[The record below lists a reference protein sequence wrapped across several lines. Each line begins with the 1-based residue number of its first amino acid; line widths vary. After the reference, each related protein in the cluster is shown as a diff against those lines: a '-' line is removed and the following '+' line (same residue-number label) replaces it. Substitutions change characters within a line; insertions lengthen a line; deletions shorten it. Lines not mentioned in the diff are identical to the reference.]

1 MKHIT
6 TLITLALTLGTL
18 VPLAAQTKM
27 TAKEKRTQTR
37 QERKIAQ
44 QKVKE
49 QLYQDAVRALEN
61 NTFVLEADRLIFKRG
76 RSVSVSSVKNFI
88 SMANK
93 KATVQVSFD
102 TPRPL
107 QNGLGGFTVEGN
119 VSDTRMKKDKKGSI
133 IYSFLVQG
141 VSISAQVS
149 LTLHQGSNNVS
160 ANISPS
166 FHSNTLTMTGELVT
180 QKKLVSL
187 KDLNVKPLR
196 GRIRGRK
203 KIIPVNVSI
212 SFTTKKADYY
222 YQSAFSF
229 K

>member
-6 TLITLALTLGTL
+6 TLIALALTLGTL
-18 VPLAAQTKM
+18 VPLAAQTQM

-44 QKVKE
+44 QKARE
-49 QLYQDAVRALEN
+49 QLYQDAVRTLEN

-119 VSDTRMKKDKKGSI
+119 VSDIRMKKDKKGSI
-133 IYSFLVQG
+133 TYSFLVQG
-141 VSISAQVS
+141 VGISAQVS
-149 LTLHQGSNNVS
+149 LTLPQGSNKVS

-180 QKKLVSL
+180 QEKPGSL
-187 KDLNVKPLR
+187 RDLNVE
-196 GRIRGRK
+196 
-203 KIIPVNVSI
+203 
-212 SFTTKKADYY
+212 
-222 YQSAFSF
+222 
-229 K
+229 

>member
-6 TLITLALTLGTL
+6 TLIALALVLGSL
-18 VPLAAQTKM
+18 APLTAQNKM

-49 QLYQDAVRALEN
+49 ELYQDAVRALEN
-61 NTFVLEADRLIFKRG
+61 NTFVLEANRLIFKRG
-76 RSVSVSSVKNFI
+76 RSANVSSIKNFI

-107 QNGLGGFTVEGN
+107 QNGLGGFTVEG
-119 VSDTRMKKDKKGSI
+119 
-133 IYSFLVQG
+133 

-149 LTLHQGSNNVS
+149 LTLHRGSNNVS

-180 QKKLVSL
+180 QE
-187 KDLNVKPLR
+187 
-196 GRIRGRK
+196 
-203 KIIPVNVSI
+203 
-212 SFTTKKADYY
+212 KARV
-222 YQSAFSF
+222 FEGF
-229 K
+229 KR

>member
-6 TLITLALTLGTL
+6 TLIALALVLGSL
-18 VPLAAQTKM
+18 APLTAQNKM

-49 QLYQDAVRALEN
+49 ELYQDAVRALEN
-61 NTFVLEADRLIFKRG
+61 NTFVLEANRLIFKRG
-76 RSVSVSSVKNFI
+76 RSANVSSIKNFI

-119 VSDTRMKKDKKGSI
+119 VSDIRMKKDKKGSI

-149 LTLHQGSNNVS
+149 LTLHRGSNNVS

-166 FHSNTLTMTGELVT
+166 FHSNTLTMIGELLT
-180 QKKLVSL
+180 QE
-187 KDLNVKPLR
+187 
-196 GRIRGRK
+196 
-203 KIIPVNVSI
+203 
-212 SFTTKKADYY
+212 KARV
-222 YQSAFSF
+222 FEGF
-229 K
+229 KR

>member
-76 RSVSVSSVKNFI
+76 RSVMSVLSK
-88 SMANK
+88 
-93 KATVQVSFD
+93 TSF
-102 TPRPL
+102 PW
-107 QNGLGGFTVEGN
+107 Q
-119 VSDTRMKKDKKGSI
+119 
-133 IYSFLVQG
+133 
-141 VSISAQVS
+141 
-149 LTLHQGSNNVS
+149 
-160 ANISPS
+160 
-166 FHSNTLTMTGELVT
+166 
-180 QKKLVSL
+180 
-187 KDLNVKPLR
+187 
-196 GRIRGRK
+196 
-203 KIIPVNVSI
+203 
-212 SFTTKKADYY
+212 TKKPRY
-222 YQSAFSF
+222 

>member
-6 TLITLALTLGTL
+6 TLIALALELGSQA
-18 VPLAAQTKM
+18 PLAAQTKM

-61 NTFVLEADRLIFKRG
+61 NTFVLEANRLIFKRG
-76 RSVSVSSVKNFI
+76 RSANVSSIKNFI
-88 SMANK
+88 SMENK

-119 VSDTRMKKDKKGSI
+119 VSDIRMKKDKKGSI
-133 IYSFLVQG
+133 IYSFIVKE
-141 VSISAQVS
+141 VSNFVQVS
-149 LTLHQGSNNVS
+149 LTLQQSSKNDSGY
-160 ANISPS
+160 ISPS
-166 FHSNTLTMTGELVT
+166 FHSNTLTMTGELLT
-180 QKKLVSL
+180 QE
-187 KDLNVKPLR
+187 
-196 GRIRGRK
+196 
-203 KIIPVNVSI
+203 
-212 SFTTKKADYY
+212 KARV
-222 YQSAFSF
+222 FEGF
-229 K
+229 KR

>member
-6 TLITLALTLGTL
+6 TLIALALVLGSL
-18 VPLAAQTKM
+18 APLTAQNKM

-49 QLYQDAVRALEN
+49 ELYQDAVRALEN
-61 NTFVLEADRLIFKRG
+61 NTFVLEANRLIFKRG
-76 RSVSVSSVKNFI
+76 RSANVSSIKNFI

-119 VSDTRMKKDKKGSI
+119 VSDIRMKKDKKGSI

-149 LTLHQGSNNVS
+149 LTLHRGSNNVS

-166 FHSNTLTMTGELVT
+166 FHSNTLTMI
-180 QKKLVSL
+180 
-187 KDLNVKPLR
+187 R
-196 GRIRGRK
+196 RISDTRK
-203 KIIPVNVSI
+203 S
-212 SFTTKKADYY
+212 SCL
-222 YQSAFSF
+222 
-229 K
+229 

>member
-6 TLITLALTLGTL
+6 TLIALALTLGTL

-119 VSDTRMKKDKKGSI
+119 VSDIRGFFEPCTRHSSRFHTTAHSLNFPLAIAAKHTPPLQKAYPKEPLTKATESLYMFSYFSFILIMTLQNQKGGI
-133 IYSFLVQG
+133 TIRNKLSFPF
-141 VSISAQVS
+141 
-149 LTLHQGSNNVS
+149 
-160 ANISPS
+160 ANYP
-166 FHSNTLTMTGELVT
+166 
-180 QKKLVSL
+180 
-187 KDLNVKPLR
+187 DVKPVL
-196 GRIRGRK
+196 
-203 KIIPVNVSI
+203 
-212 SFTTKKADYY
+212 TDYH
-222 YQSAFSF
+222 S

>member
-76 RSVSVSSVKNFI
+76 RSVKNFI

-180 QKKLVSL
+180 QE
-187 KDLNVKPLR
+187 
-196 GRIRGRK
+196 
-203 KIIPVNVSI
+203 
-212 SFTTKKADYY
+212 KARV
-222 YQSAFSF
+222 FEGF
-229 K
+229 KR

>member
-6 TLITLALTLGTL
+6 TLIALALVLGSL
-18 VPLAAQTKM
+18 APLTAQNKM

-49 QLYQDAVRALEN
+49 ELYQDAVRALEN
-61 NTFVLEADRLIFKRG
+61 NTFVLEANR
-76 RSVSVSSVKNFI
+76 
-88 SMANK
+88 
-93 KATVQVSFD
+93 
-102 TPRPL
+102 

-119 VSDTRMKKDKKGSI
+119 VSDIRMKKDKKGSI

-149 LTLHQGSNNVS
+149 LTLHRGSNNVS

-180 QKKLVSL
+180 QE
-187 KDLNVKPLR
+187 
-196 GRIRGRK
+196 
-203 KIIPVNVSI
+203 
-212 SFTTKKADYY
+212 KARV
-222 YQSAFSF
+222 FEGF
-229 K
+229 KR

>member
-6 TLITLALTLGTL
+6 TLIALALTLGTL

-119 VSDTRMKKDKKGSI
+119 VSDIQMKKDKI

-180 QKKLVSL
+180 QE
-187 KDLNVKPLR
+187 
-196 GRIRGRK
+196 
-203 KIIPVNVSI
+203 
-212 SFTTKKADYY
+212 KARV
-222 YQSAFSF
+222 FEGF
-229 K
+229 KR

>member
-6 TLITLALTLGTL
+6 TLIALALVLGSL
-18 VPLAAQTKM
+18 APLTAQNKM

-49 QLYQDAVRALEN
+49 ELYQDAVRALEN
-61 NTFVLEADRLIFKRG
+61 NTFVLEANRLIFKRG
-76 RSVSVSSVKNFI
+76 RSANVSSIKNFI

-119 VSDTRMKKDKKGSI
+119 VSDIRMKKEV
-133 IYSFLVQG
+133 SFIAF
-141 VSISAQVS
+141 SSK
-149 LTLHQGSNNVS
+149 
-160 ANISPS
+160 
-166 FHSNTLTMTGELVT
+166 E
-180 QKKLVSL
+180 
-187 KDLNVKPLR
+187 
-196 GRIRGRK
+196 
-203 KIIPVNVSI
+203 
-212 SFTTKKADYY
+212 
-222 YQSAFSF
+222 SAFPHKSALLF
-229 K
+229 TGVQIMYRQTSHLHSTPIHSP